1 MPATFGKAMH
11 RFTEAFTLVLD
22 FDIELSDEE
31 VYRDLSYGRDAKD
44 NPFGKQQAP
53 NADSSSPSMSLELS

>member
-1 MPATFGKAMH
+1 MPATFGKAIH
-11 RFTEAFTLVLD
+11 KFTEALNLVLD

-53 NADSSSPSMSLELS
+53 RADTSSPPMSLELS